1 MKMDKE
7 RIEELL
13 INYIEGQLSGDQKA
27 FVEAKV
33 KEDTAISKMYHD
45 YLALYQMME
54 DSPEEVPDDRLNK
67 DFHRMLE
74 REKQS
79 EAEKIIPIKGLTKTA
94 WFKVAAA
101 VALIAIGFLLGRFW
115 IEDRSKDPEIV
126 ALQQDLDETKALLQQ
141 VVNGHLSATQ
151 RLANVRVSYQL
162 KNADNEILDVLV
174 RTMNTDDNVNVRLA
188 AIRGL
193 AGFTEDQEVRRA
205 LIQSLESQNDPSI
218 QMMLINILV
227 KIKEKEAVQQ
237 FEKLIEDEAVDSTVK
252 DEAQLGIFQLSKL
265 KI

>member
-7 RIEELL
+7 GIEELL

-27 FVEAKV
+27 AVEAKI

-54 DSPEEVPDDRLNK
+54 DSPEEVPDDRLSK

-79 EAEKIIPIKGLTKTA
+79 EAQKIIPIKSQTKTA

-115 IEDRSKDPEIV
+115 IEDRSKDPEIA

-141 VVNGHLSATQ
+141 VVDGHLSATQ

-162 KNADNEILDVLV
+162 KNADSEILNALIH
-174 RTMNTDDNVNVRLA
+174 TMNADDNVNVRIA

-193 AGFTEDQEVRRA
+193 SGFTEEEAVRKSF
-205 LIQSLESQNDPSI
+205 IQSLETQEDPFI

-227 KIKEKEAVQQ
+227 KIKEKEAVKQ
-237 FEKLIEDEAVDSTVK
+237 FEKLIKNEAIDPTVK
-252 DEAQLGIFQLSKL
+252 DEAQLGIFQL
-265 KI
+265 I